1 MSTTYVALI
10 RGVNVGHASRV
21 AMADL
26 RDLFD
31 RLGYADVH
39 TVLNSGNVIF
49 RAPVHG
55 GDDAR
60 DVTSLLAAD
69 ISTALE
75 SDLGVS
81 AKVIV
86 LEGAQVA
93 SSVEEDPLAGI
104 ATDPSR
110 LLFAFVAS
118 PSDLYRLRPLI
129 EQDWEPETLALGQQV
144 AYLWCPNG
152 MVASRLAQAVA
163 RILGDDVTFRNATTV
178 AKVRAAVQDVD
189 G

>member
-49 RAPVHG
+49 RAPMQ

-69 ISTALE
+69 IAGAME
-75 SDLGVS
+75 SELAVS
-81 AKVIV
+81 ARVIV
-86 LEGAQVA
+86 LESAQIA
-93 SSVEEDPLAGI
+93 RSIADNPLAGI

-144 AYLWCPNG
+144 A
-152 MVASRLAQAVA
+152 
-163 RILGDDVTFRNATTV
+163 
-178 AKVRAAVQDVD
+178 
-189 G
+189 

>member
-10 RGVNVGHASRV
+10 RGINVGRASRV

-26 RDLFD
+26 RDLFG
-31 RLGYADVH
+31 RLGYADVR
-39 TVLNSGNVIF
+39 TVLNSGNVVF
-49 RAPVHG
+49 SAPVA
-55 GDDAR
+55 DEDANTVAAMLAT
-60 DVTSLLAAD
+60 DV
-69 ISTALE
+69 STAIE

-93 SSVEEDPLAGI
+93 SSVEEDPLADI

-118 PSDLYRLRPLI
+118 PSDLHRLRPLI
-129 EQDWEPETLALGQQV
+129 EQDWEPETLALGQRV

-163 RILGDDVTFRNATTV
+163 RILGDDVTFRNATTA
-178 AKVRAAVQDVD
+178 AKVRAAVQNV
-189 G
+189 GG

>member
-10 RGVNVGHASRV
+10 RGINVGRAGRV

-26 RDLFD
+26 RDLFG
-31 RLGYADVH
+31 RLGYTDVR
-39 TVLNSGNVIF
+39 TVLNSGNVVF
-49 RAPVHG
+49 SAPVADEDS
-55 GDDAR
+55 DDVAA
-60 DVTSLLAAD
+60 LLAAD
-69 ISTALE
+69 ISTAME
-75 SDLGVS
+75 FDLGVS

-118 PSDLYRLRPLI
+118 PSDLGRLRPLI
-129 EQDWEPETLALGQQV
+129 EQDWELETLALGQQV